1 VLLQAAFS
9 RAWGR
14 GMSLANLTLRNF
26 EYVLFVHNT
35 AGQSIVHSF
44 VYAAATASLA
54 ILLALAIAYI
64 VSRRLVPMARALAF
78 LCVAPFVIPGIVLAI
93 GFYSAYAA
101 PPVALY
107 GTAALIIL
115 AFTTRFLP
123 IAYTSC
129 EAAMRSLNPEMEDAA
144 RIVGGGRFIALSRIV
159 MPLLRKSII
168 AAWILVFIPATRELS
183 AAIFLTA
190 PNTQVMSVVLFD
202 LSSEGN
208 FEYLA
213 ALGGVLLVATV
224 ILVAVSFRLVGRD
237 FMLRRS

>member
-1 VLLQAAFS
+1 
-9 RAWGR
+9 
-14 GMSLANLTLRNF
+14 M
-26 EYVLFVHNT
+26 
-35 AGQSIVHSF
+35 
-44 VYAAATASLA
+44 
-54 ILLALAIAYI
+54 
-64 VSRRLVPMARALAF
+64 RRRH
-78 LCVAPFVIPGIVLAI
+78 
-93 GFYSAYAA
+93 
-101 PPVALY
+101 
-107 GTAALIIL
+107 
-115 AFTTRFLP
+115 
-123 IAYTSC
+123 
-129 EAAMRSLNPEMEDAA
+129 PEMEDAA
-144 RIVGGGRFIALSRIV
+144 RILGGRPFIALSRLA